1 MKLQDMIIATI
12 KDGKER
18 NVNRRMDLGF
28 EVTGRLIG
36 KLQSCW
42 HVSFKDNIFTLT
54 HWGTDILVY
63 DYDKCML
70 VSALITSKSDRD
82 GIQMAL
88 DYLSDSMEV
97 HYYPSKYF
105 GTIVNGH
112 DDTIVYQG

>member
-1 MKLQDMIIATI
+1 MKLNDMIIKTI
-12 KDGKER
+12 DDGKER
-18 NVNRRMDLGF
+18 NINRRMSLDFGIKEAL
-28 EVTGRLIG
+28 R
-36 KLQSCW
+36 SCW
-42 HVSFKDNIFTLT
+42 NVSFNNNIFTLT

>member
-1 MKLQDMIIATI
+1 MKLNDMIIKTI

-18 NVNRRMDLGF
+18 NVNRRMTWGF
-28 EVTGRLIG
+28 GATG

-42 HVSFKDNIFTLT
+42 NVSFDNNIFTLT
-54 HWGTDILVY
+54 HWGTDILTY
-63 DYDKCML
+63 DYKNDSL

-88 DYLSDSMEV
+88 DYIADGLDV
-97 HYYPSKYF
+97 HYYSSKEF
-105 GTIVNGH
+105 GTIVNSH